1 VLPSARNDSIL
12 MKSVAVYCGANAGAN
27 EMYTQQ
33 AQEMGRVL
41 AERGMT
47 LVYGGGRVGLMG
59 AVADSALA
67 HGGKVIG
74 VIPDFLVAK
83 EVEHRGV
90 TELHIVKSMHE
101 RKLLMADLAEGF
113 VAMPGGY
120 GTMEELFEVLTWG
133 QLGLHKK
140 PIGVLNVAGYYDHLL
155 RALDH
160 MADEDLLRREN
171 RNQLLSNPDPNG
183 MIEEML
189 AYQPLNLE
197 KWLTPRTT

>member
-1 VLPSARNDSIL
+1 
-12 MKSVAVYCGANAGAN
+12 MKSVAVYCGASSGTN
-27 EMYTQQ
+27 ELFTQQ
-33 AQEMGRVL
+33 AQAMGQAL
-41 AERGMT
+41 AERGFT

-67 HGGKVIG
+67 HGGRVIG

-101 RKLLMADLAEGF
+101 RKLMMADLAEGF

-120 GTMEELFEVLTWG
+120 GTLEELFEVLTWG

-140 PIGVLNVAGYYDHLL
+140 PIGMLNVAGYYDHLL

-160 MADEDLLRREN
+160 MADEGLLRREN
-171 RNQLLSNPDPNG
+171 RNQLLSNAHPHG
-183 MIEEML
+183 MLDEML
-189 AYQPLNLE
+189 AYRPVSLE
-197 KWLTPRTT
+197 KWLTPKTT

>member
-1 VLPSARNDSIL
+1 
-12 MKSVAVYCGANAGAN
+12 MKSVAVYCGSSAGTN
-27 EMYTQQ
+27 ELYTQQ
-33 AQEMGRVL
+33 AQEMGRVM

-59 AVADSALA
+59 AVADSVLA
-67 HGGKVIG
+67 HGGQVIG

-101 RKLLMADLAEGF
+101 RKLMMADLAEGF
-113 VAMPGGY
+113 VAMPGGF
-120 GTMEELFEVLTWG
+120 GTLEELFEVLTWG

-140 PIGVLNVAGYYDHLL
+140 PVALLNVAGFYDHLL

-160 MADEDLLRREN
+160 MSDEGLLRREN

-183 MIEEML
+183 LIEEML
-189 AYQPLNLE
+189 TYQPVALE

>member
-1 VLPSARNDSIL
+1 
-12 MKSVAVYCGANAGAN
+12 MKSVAVYCGSSAGTN
-27 EMYTQQ
+27 EMYTQR

-59 AVADSALA
+59 AVADSVLA

-113 VAMPGGY
+113 VRCRGG
-120 GTMEELFEVLTWG
+120 MVRWKSCL
-133 QLGLHKK
+133 KC
-140 PIGVLNVAGYYDHLL
+140 
-155 RALDH
+155 
-160 MADEDLLRREN
+160 
-171 RNQLLSNPDPNG
+171 
-183 MIEEML
+183 
-189 AYQPLNLE
+189 
-197 KWLTPRTT
+197 

>member
-1 VLPSARNDSIL
+1 
-12 MKSVAVYCGANAGAN
+12 MKSVAVYCGASSGTN
-27 EMYTQQ
+27 EQFTQQ
-33 AQEMGRVL
+33 AQAMGQAL
-41 AERGMT
+41 AERGQT

-101 RKLLMADLAEGF
+101 RKLLMANLAEGF

-120 GTMEELFEVLTWG
+120 GTLEELFEVLTWG
-133 QLGLHKK
+133 QLGLHRK

-160 MADEDLLRREN
+160 MADEELLRREN
-171 RNQLLSNPDPNG
+171 RQQLLSNPAPHALLDA
-183 MIEEML
+183 ML
-189 AYQPLNLE
+189 AYQPIALE